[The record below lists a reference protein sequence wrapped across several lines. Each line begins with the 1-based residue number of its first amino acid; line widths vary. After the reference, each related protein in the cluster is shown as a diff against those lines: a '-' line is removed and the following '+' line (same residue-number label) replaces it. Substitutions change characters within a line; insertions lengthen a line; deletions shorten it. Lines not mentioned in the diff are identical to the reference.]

1 MFVFCFSS
9 TVTHPGN
16 RPVPPNRGQH
26 TSAIS
31 TFIENH
37 KQDASSQRHPAAPFL
52 LPAAGTPRTG
62 RHSHLDWL
70 SFLCCVSDGTS
81 PSCLSSRQSRA
92 SPSPCSTD
100 WLCWLS
106 LTWDCPQLPSLSA
119 GNILLQ
125 TQGDH
130 F

>member
-16 RPVPPNRGQH
+16 RPVPPSRGQH

-37 KQDASSQRHPAAPFL
+37 KQDASSQWHPAPPFL

-62 RHSHLDWL
+62 KHSHLDWL

-92 SPSPCSTD
+92 SPQPMFYRLAMLAIVDLGLSTAAIFK
-100 WLCWLS
+100 CWEY
-106 LTWDCPQLPSLSA
+106 SA
-119 GNILLQ
+119 SDSG
-125 TQGDH
+125 
-130 F
+130 